1 MWHELFTKSALFMKK
16 KLAYIR
22 NHYTEIYKVFLFLVS
37 IIIIVSILPK
47 ELQFKYEYSLNTP
60 WMYEDLVAPDD
71 FPIIKTK
78 KEIKEEKEQLQN
90 QIKPYFTF
98 KSDFTK
104 QTLISVQNN
113 FDSLW
118 VKNFGF
124 NKQEKYQLNRVF
136 YLNTLSKILNKG
148 VINIP
153 KSLNITDP
161 NTVIV
166 LIKDNVGNEEFVG
179 QFYTVNSAYKEFESK
194 LSQHENL
201 ENKFLKSLFIKA
213 IIQNIVYD
221 KNKTDNELHTAVQ
234 GLSPYRGMVQRGQR
248 IIDKGEIINS
258 DIYRILQ
265 SLQKDYDSK
274 TRQSSFTIS
283 IGETILISIPLIT
296 LFLYLFFFRN
306 DIYEDSKNLLML
318 LILIITMVVLTRI
331 LVAYHSSYVLIVPL
345 MISPIVIRAF
355 FDTQLALITHI
366 ITVILVSFIVPSSFQ
381 FLFLQLMTG
390 LITIISIRNLQ
401 KRSQFFI
408 TSIII
413 FISFLVIYSGM
424 IMSMDGTIT
433 NMNKMMIA
441 YFAINASLTFFSY
454 PLIFIF
460 ERLFMLVTDMSL
472 LEYSDT
478 NNSLIRNLAEKA
490 PGTFHHSIQVAN
502 LAEEAALQIGGNA
515 LLVRAGAMYHDIGKA
530 ENPMFFTENQNGN
543 FNPHDELTFQE
554 SAQIIIDHVLLGINI
569 AKKNN
574 IPDQIID
581 FIRTHHGTKRVEY
594 FYRMYKKDFPED
606 DVRLVDFTYH
616 GPIPYTKETCVLMM
630 ADAAE
635 AASRS
640 LKTPDAK
647 SISELI
653 DTIIKSQMDQG
664 QFNNADIT
672 MKEINLVKKIFKRK
686 LMNIYHVRIEYPS
699 ET

>member
-1 MWHELFTKSALFMKK
+1 MKNY
-16 KLAYIR
+16 LSYIR
-22 NHYTEIYKVFLFLVS
+22 NHYAEIYKVFLFVVS
-37 IIIIVSILPK
+37 IIIIVAVLPK
-47 ELQFKYEYSLNTP
+47 ELQFKYEYNLNIP
-60 WMYEDLVAPDD
+60 WMYEDLVAPED
-71 FPIIKTK
+71 FPIIKTEE
-78 KEIKEEKEQLQN
+78 EIKEEKDLLQKQL
-90 QIKPYFTF
+90 KPYFIYDEDLTE
-98 KSDFTK
+98 
-104 QTLISVQNN
+104 QTIAESEIA
-113 FDSLW
+113 FDSAW
-118 VKNFGF
+118 VKQYGF
-124 NKQEKYQLNRVF
+124 EDKQEYDLNRSF
-136 YLNTLSKILNKG
+136 YLNTLKEILNLG

-153 KSLNITDP
+153 NSLQLKNDQVITLIRD
-161 NTVIV
+161 NTGKEGFA
-166 LIKDNVGNEEFVG
+166 KDY
-179 QFYTVNSAYKEFESK
+179 YTVNSAFEEIKKRAKLKED
-194 LSQHENL
+194 LQVD
-201 ENKFLKSLFIKA
+201 FLQPLFLRA
-213 IIQNIVYD
+213 IVQNINYD
-221 KNKTDNELHTAVQ
+221 KNKTENELS
-234 GLSPYRGMVQRGQR
+234 GLLDNLSPYRGLVQKGQR
-248 IIDKGEIINS
+248 IIDKGEIING
-258 DIYRILQ
+258 DVYRILK
-265 SLQKDYDSK
+265 SLQKDFESR
-274 TRQSSFTIS
+274 TRQSSVTVT
-283 IGETILISIPLIT
+283 IGESILIAIPMIAF
-296 LFLYLFFFRN
+296 FLYLFFFRN
-306 DIYEDSKNLLML
+306 DIYEDSKNLMML

-331 LVAYHSSYVLIVPL
+331 LVTYHSNYVFIVPL

-355 FDTQLALITHI
+355 YDTQLALITHI

-390 LITIISIRNLQ
+390 IITIINIRTLQ
-401 KRSQFFI
+401 KRSQFLI

-413 FISFLVIYSGM
+413 FASFSIIYFGM
-424 IMSMDGTIT
+424 ILAMEGGLEEI
-433 NMNKMMIA
+433 NVNIIA
-441 YFAINASLTFFSY
+441 YFAISAALTFFSF
-454 PLIFIF
+454 PLIFLF
-460 ERLFMLVTDMSL
+460 EKLFMLVTDMSL

-478 NNSLIRNLAEKA
+478 NNTLIRKLAEKA

-502 LAEEAALQIGGNA
+502 LAEEATLLIGGNA

-530 ENPMFFTENQNGN
+530 ENPMFFTENQNGS

-554 SAQIIIDHVLLGINI
+554 SSQIIINHVLKGIEI
-569 AKKNN
+569 AKDNN

-606 DVRLVDFTYH
+606 DVRLADFTYH

-664 QFNNADIT
+664 QFNNANIT
-672 MKEINLVKKIFKRK
+672 MKEINMVKKVFKRK